1 MPNITKMSSKRVD
14 MLKTSMDANDRT
26 TDETSMKRHTKSFK
40 DFVNNVEDFDDKKI
54 EEYCREYCGNDDN
67 FEEIEVVEKPKRTLS
82 DEQKAKM
89 KAGREKAKAEREAAV
104 AADGEPQKK
113 PKARVAKA

>member
-54 EEYCREYCGNDDN
+54 EEYCKEYCGDDDN

-104 AADGEPQKK
+104 AAGEEKK

>member
-1 MPNITKMSSKRVD
+1 MSNITKMSSKRVD

-26 TDETSMKRHTKSFK
+26 TDETSMKRHIKSFK
-40 DFVNNVEDFDDKKI
+40 DFVNNVDDFDDKKI
-54 EEYCREYCGNDDN
+54 EAYCKEYCENDDN

-104 AADGEPQKK
+104 AAGEVKK

>member
-1 MPNITKMSSKRVD
+1 MSNITKMSSKRVE

-26 TDETSMKRHTKSFK
+26 TDETSMKRHIKNFK
-40 DFVNNVEDFDDKKI
+40 DFVNNVDDFDDKKI
-54 EEYCREYCGNDDN
+54 EAYCREYCGNDDN

-89 KAGREKAKAEREAAV
+89 KAGREKAKAEREAS
-104 AADGEPQKK
+104 GEVKK
-113 PKARVAKA
+113 PKARAAKA